1 MQQSDCKFNYQ
12 MASFFSGTSGI
23 LLPYKNKTFYP
34 VEWQAKSRL
43 EVYGLLHNSV
53 EVNSTFYKIPRV
65 HTIVRWATEVP
76 RDFRFTF
83 KLWKGITHNKSLHF
97 DEADVRLFMET
108 INGIDTNRGCLLIQL
123 PPSTGF
129 ACVAQLDRLLSCIS
143 DLNTAGWRVCVE
155 FRNRTWHRSE
165 CVELLSAYGASLVLH
180 DKGGMGVDI
189 DQAVGDTVYLRFHGP
204 DGNYRSS
211 YDEAFLKEYSLYI
224 AGWLAE
230 GKEVYV
236 YFNNT
241 IGDALANLNLLVAY
255 VDEEWPAGR
264 GGAPTG
270 AI

>member
-12 MASFFSGTSGI
+12 MTSFFSGTSGI

-108 INGIDTNRGCLLIQL
+108 INGIDTNRGCLLIQR

-129 ACVAQLDRLLSCIS
+129 ACAEKLCRLLSWFWDRTTGGS
-143 DLNTAGWRVCVE
+143 CVYLE
-155 FRNRTWHRSE
+155 FRNRTWLRSE

-180 DKGGMGVDI
+180 DKGGLGVAI
-189 DQAVGDTVYLRFHGP
+189 DHAVGDTVSLRFHGP
-204 DGNYRSS
+204 DGNY
-211 YDEAFLKEYSLYI
+211 
-224 AGWLAE
+224 
-230 GKEVYV
+230 
-236 YFNNT
+236 
-241 IGDALANLNLLVAY
+241 
-255 VDEEWPAGR
+255 
-264 GGAPTG
+264 
-270 AI
+270 